1 MCSHRQE
8 ERRFLG
14 EARASLP
21 INDGIEP
28 KETARRETQGA
39 HSWSIGVVVVG
50 GGKHLKVK
58 CCQEGVVGHVS
69 PINDSSIHS
78 Y

>member
-8 ERRFLG
+8 ERRVWERLG
-14 EARASLP
+14 LPLP

-39 HSWSIGVVVVG
+39 HSWSTGVVVVG
-50 GGKHLKVK
+50 GGQTSQGKVLPR
-58 CCQEGVVGHVS
+58 GGGGARL
-69 PINDSSIHS
+69 S
-78 Y
+78 YK